1 MNFSFY
7 IARHYLFSKKSHHAI
22 NIISAISVCGVALA
36 TMAMV
41 CTMSVFNGFQ
51 DLVASFFTEIDPQ
64 LKLIPN
70 EGKTMA
76 ADDPRWNE
84 IKKLP
89 EVEVFTRTLEDQAL
103 ISLDD
108 KQVMVTVKGVEDNFD
123 SLTDI
128 RSILYGDGEFILHA
142 DVLEYGVLGIQL
154 ASELGVGTA
163 FDDPLQIY
171 APKKGEKINLA
182 NPTTGFTE
190 SELYSPGVVFVVKQ
204 AKYDASYVIT
214 SLKFAQNLFGQE
226 GYISGVELKLKPN
239 ASEEYVKKEISR
251 IMGDGYSIMNRYEQQ
266 NDVFRIM
273 KVEKLIAFL
282 FLTFILLVAC
292 FNIIGSVSMLI
303 IEKKDD
309 VCTLRNI
316 GAGPRQITRIFLY
329 EGSMISGF
337 GALFGIVVGL
347 VLCLLQQHYGFIA
360 LGQSSGHFVV
370 DAYPVSVHALDVV
383 LIFFTVIIVSMVA
396 IWYPVKYLSRRF
408 LS

>member
-103 ISLDD
+103 ISLGD

-163 FDDPLQIY
+163 FDAPLQIY

>member
-51 DLVASFFTEIDPQ
+51 ELVASFFTEIDPQ
-64 LKLIPN
+64 LKIVPD
-70 EGKTMA
+70 EGKTMK
-76 ADDPRWNE
+76 ADDPRWQQ
-84 IKKLP
+84 IKDLSD
-89 EVEVFTRTLEDQAL
+89 VEVLTKTLEDQAL
-103 ISLDD
+103 IAYGD

-142 DVLEYGVLGIQL
+142 DVLEYGILGIQL
-154 ASELGVGTA
+154 ASELGVGTE
-163 FDDPLQIY
+163 FEEPLQIY
-171 APKKGEKINLA
+171 APKKGERINLA
-182 NPTTGFTE
+182 NPTSGFTQ

-214 SLKFAQNLFGQE
+214 SLKFAQILFGDE
-226 GYISGVELKLKPN
+226 GHISGIELKLKAG
-239 ASEEYVKKEISR
+239 ASENRVRKEIAH
-251 IMGDGYSIMNRYEQQ
+251 IMGKGYSIMNRYEQQ
-266 NDVFRIM
+266 DDVFLIM
-273 KVEKLIAFL
+273 KIEKLIAYL

-303 IEKKDD
+303 IEKKED
-309 VCTLRNI
+309 VCTLRNL
-316 GAGPRQITRIFLY
+316 GSAPRQITRVFLF

-337 GALFGIVVGL
+337 GALLGIVIGL
-347 VLCLLQQHYGFIA
+347 VLCLLQQHYGFIT

-370 DAYPVSVHALDVV
+370 DSYPVSVHAADVI
-383 LIFFTVIIVSMVA
+383 LIFFTVIVVSMIA

-408 LS
+408 LD

>member
-64 LKLIPN
+64 LKIVPN

-76 ADDPRWNE
+76 ANDPRWNE
-84 IKKLP
+84 IRNLSD
-89 EVEVFTRTLEDQAL
+89 VEVFTRTLEDQAL
-103 ISLDD
+103 IALGD

-154 ASELGVGTA
+154 ASELGIGTG
-163 FDDPLQIY
+163 FEEPLQIF
-171 APKKGEKINLA
+171 APKKGERINLA
-182 NPTTGFTE
+182 NPTADFTQ

-226 GYISGVELKLKPN
+226 GNITSVELKLKPN
-239 ASEEYVKKEISR
+239 ASEEYVKREISR

-266 NDVFRIM
+266 DDVFRIM

-337 GALFGIVVGL
+337 GALFGIIVGL
-347 VLCLLQQHYGFIA
+347 ILCLLQQHYGFIT

-370 DAYPVSVHALDVV
+370 DAYPVSVHVLDVV
-383 LIFFTVIIVSMVA
+383 LIFFTVIVVSMVA

>member
-103 ISLDD
+103 IALGD

>member
-103 ISLDD
+103 ISLGD

-396 IWYPVKYLSRRF
+396 IWYPVKYLSQRF
-408 LS
+408 LN